1 MVSEVANSVVELD
14 EIEDVMILVE
24 VAKSEL
30 EAIEEA
36 SEDEP
41 MSEDVRD
48 GATEDEIAMLD
59 VIAVLVERDVDEP
72 IDVELAISV
81 LDVKSLETVL
91 DVVRIVLVVPKLE
104 AKVEEVS
111 TAVLEG
117 PLVETE
123 LLERIVEVG
132 PTVLELSE
140 DTVLESM
147 FVLV

>member
-1 MVSEVANSVVELD
+1 MSEVANSVVELD